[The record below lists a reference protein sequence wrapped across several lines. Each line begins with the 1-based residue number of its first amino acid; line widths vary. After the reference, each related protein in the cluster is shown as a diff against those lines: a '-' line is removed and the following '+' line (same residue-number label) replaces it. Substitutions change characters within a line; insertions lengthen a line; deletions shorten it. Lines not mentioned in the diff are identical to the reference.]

1 MDHKGWPWKKKSMEK
16 TVVES
21 NGETEKVV
29 ADKIELENCVK
40 SLNDKLTS
48 VEAESNKHETEAQEA
63 IVGWEKTKAEVTSL
77 KKKLD
82 EALNEKH
89 RSEEKSSHTDAGLKE
104 CVQQLRFVREEQE
117 RRMHDALTKASQE
130 YEQRLIVIKTELAGT
145 SKRLAEAE
153 GENAQLSKALLAK
166 NNTVEDLNR
175 ERDRIEVDF
184 NSLVSSLESK
194 EKENV
199 SLRYEVRVLEKEL
212 ELRNEEREFS
222 RRTAEAS
229 HKLHLENVKKVAKLE
244 SECQRLRVLVRKRLP
259 GPAALSKM
267 RNEVEMLG
275 RRRVNGS
282 PHSPMIDSEKINNLT
297 EQLCLLEEE
306 NKTLREALNKKVSE
320 LQFSRNMYSRT
331 ASRLLEFESHLD
343 ESSKGT
349 NIEPSRSSNV
359 SHEVSLAS
367 VSEFENDDKV
377 SCADSWASALLSEL
391 DNFKNK
397 KQMGS
402 SLVGTPKA
410 SEMKL
415 MDDFAEMEKLA
426 MVASTIDNRPG
437 SSPICSSDSIS
448 ATGPVENESN
458 ENTSEVTKTS
468 GTDYSL
474 NPDASPKDDIKSD
487 SLPQSLHIVLKAV
500 MEHKHITQRNTD
512 EVLEDIRKAL
522 SSVNHSSFSVIN
534 HQETKTITVED
545 RLVMECNISKS
556 IHRIIEI
563 IEGVSLKDER
573 HVSNGESERLSG
585 YTARVL
591 QWKTTELSSVLQR
604 FLQTCYD
611 LLDRKADMKKF
622 AQELS
627 SVLEW
632 MVNHCFS
639 LQDVSTMR
647 DEIKKQFEWDESR
660 SGSEVDI
667 GTFRQVSEAEK
678 LKTEDVSFLACKDQL
693 IDDKPGNQKLS
704 SKMVEEEA
712 KDKPASASENELK
725 LEEKQNMRTELEIA
739 AASEKL
745 AECQETILNLGKQLK
760 ALTNSKETAL
770 LSEKLMSDIT
780 DKSNNLA
787 GAQPSQETTKPEKR
801 LTSQRSSLL
810 DQMKAEDHNTGESK
824 DQKPQAAD
832 KNGKGGNSS
841 VYNETI
847 EALEQILL
855 SDKSKGSDSN
865 CFAIVPQKKSGGVKS
880 LWRKLLGRNKKGKS
894 KKVPNPFAT

>member
-1 MDHKGWPWKKKSMEK
+1 MRARREK
-16 TVVES
+16 QLLVNLLNLNLQTLFSSTFFLFTVSCSFLFHLHFVI
-21 NGETEKVV
+21 T
-29 ADKIELENCVK
+29 
-40 SLNDKLTS
+40 
-48 VEAESNKHETEAQEA
+48 
-63 IVGWEKTKAEVTSL
+63 GWEKTKTEVASL
-77 KKKLD
+77 KKKLE
-82 EALNEKH
+82 EALDEKH
-89 RSEEKSSHTDAGLKE
+89 RSEERSSHTDAGLKE
-104 CVQQLRFVREEQE
+104 CMQQLRFVREEQE

-130 YEQRLIVIKTELAGT
+130 YERRLIVIKTELAGT
-145 SKRLAEAE
+145 GKRLAEVE
-153 GENAQLSKALLAK
+153 GENNQLSKALLAK
-166 NNTVEDLNR
+166 NKTVEDLNK

-184 NSLVSSLESK
+184 NALVSSLESK

-282 PHSPMIDSEKINNLT
+282 ANCPMIDSERINNLT

-306 NKTLREALNKKVSE
+306 NKTLREALNKKVNE

-331 ASRLLEFESHLD
+331 ASRLLEFESHVE

-349 NIEPSRSSNV
+349 YIEPRRRSNV
-359 SHEVSLAS
+359 SCEVSIAS
-367 VSEFENDDKV
+367 LPEFDSDDKV
-377 SCADSWASALLSEL
+377 SCADSWASALHSEL

-397 KQMGS
+397 KQIGS

-437 SSPICSSDSIS
+437 SSHICSSDSVS

-458 ENTSEVTKTS
+458 EISSEITKNP

-474 NPDASPKDDIKSD
+474 NPIASPQDDSMTK
-487 SLPQSLHIVLKAV
+487 LPQSLHIVVKAI
-500 MEHKHITQRNTD
+500 MEHKRLAQRNTD
-512 EVLEDIRKAL
+512 EVLEDIKKAL
-522 SSVNHSSFSVIN
+522 SSVNHSSSSMIN
-534 HQETKTITVED
+534 HQETKNLTMED
-545 RLVMECNISKS
+545 RPDKECDISKS
-556 IHRIIEI
+556 IHSIIEI
-563 IEGVSLKDER
+563 IEGVNLKDES
-573 HVSNGESERLSG
+573 HVPNGETERLSG

-591 QWKTTELSSVLQR
+591 QWKTTELSSVLQL
-604 FLQTCYD
+604 FLHTCYD

-622 AQELS
+622 AEELS

-667 GTFRQVSEAEK
+667 GIFCQVSEADK
-678 LKTEDVSFLACKDQL
+678 LKTEDFSFLACKDQS
-693 IDDKPGNQKLS
+693 IEDKPGNQKLS

-712 KDKPASASENELK
+712 
-725 LEEKQNMRTELEIA
+725 
-739 AASEKL
+739 
-745 AECQETILNLGKQLK
+745 
-760 ALTNSKETAL
+760 
-770 LSEKLMSDIT
+770 T
-780 DKSNNLA
+780 DK
-787 GAQPSQETTKPEKR
+787 
-801 LTSQRSSLL
+801 
-810 DQMKAEDHNTGESK
+810 KA
-824 DQKPQAAD
+824 
-832 KNGKGGNSS
+832 
-841 VYNETI
+841 
-847 EALEQILL
+847 
-855 SDKSKGSDSN
+855 
-865 CFAIVPQKKSGGVKS
+865 
-880 LWRKLLGRNKKGKS
+880 R
-894 KKVPNPFAT
+894 

>member
-1 MDHKGWPWKKKSMEK
+1 MDHKAWPWKKKSMEK

-21 NGETEKVV
+21 NGEVV
-29 ADKIELENCVK
+29 ADKIELEHRVK
-40 SLNDKLTS
+40 SLNDKLNS

-63 IVGWEKTKAEVTSL
+63 IVGWEKTKAEVASL

-89 RSEEKSSHTDAGLKE
+89 RSEERSSHTDAGLKE

-130 YEQRLIVIKTELAGT
+130 YERRLIVIKTELAG
-145 SKRLAEAE
+145 SGKRLAEAE

-166 NNTVEDLNR
+166 NKTVEDLNR

-267 RNEVEMLG
+267 SNEVEMLG

-331 ASRLLEFESHLD
+331 ASRLLEFESHLE
-343 ESSKGT
+343 ESSRGT

-367 VSEFENDDKV
+367 VTEFDNDDKV

-397 KQMGS
+397 KEMGT

-410 SEMKL
+410 AEMKL

-458 ENTSEVTKTS
+458 ENSSEATKTS
-468 GTDYSL
+468 GTVYSL

-522 SSVNHSSFSVIN
+522 SSVNHSSFSTN
-534 HQETKTITVED
+534 HQETKTLTVED
-545 RLVMECNISKS
+545 RLDMECNISKS
-556 IHRIIEI
+556 IHRIIDV

-573 HVSNGESERLSG
+573 HVSNRESERLSG

-604 FLQTCYD
+604 FLQACYD

-667 GTFRQVSEAEK
+667 GIFRQVSEAEK
-678 LKTEDVSFLACKDQL
+678 LRTEDVSFLACKDQL
-693 IDDKPGNQKLS
+693 IEDKPGNQNLS
-704 SKMVEEEA
+704 RKTVEEEA
-712 KDKPASASENELK
+712 NDK
-725 LEEKQNMRTELEIA
+725 
-739 AASEKL
+739 
-745 AECQETILNLGKQLK
+745 
-760 ALTNSKETAL
+760 TA
-770 LSEKLMSDIT
+770 
-780 DKSNNLA
+780 
-787 GAQPSQETTKPEKR
+787 R
-801 LTSQRSSLL
+801 
-810 DQMKAEDHNTGESK
+810 
-824 DQKPQAAD
+824 
-832 KNGKGGNSS
+832 
-841 VYNETI
+841 
-847 EALEQILL
+847 
-855 SDKSKGSDSN
+855 
-865 CFAIVPQKKSGGVKS
+865 
-880 LWRKLLGRNKKGKS
+880 
-894 KKVPNPFAT
+894 

>member
-29 ADKIELENCVK
+29 DDKIELQNRLK

-63 IVGWEKTKAEVTSL
+63 IVGWEKTKAEVASL

-89 RSEEKSSHTDAGLKE
+89 MSEERSSHTDAGLKE

-145 SKRLAEAE
+145 GKRLAEAE
-153 GENAQLSKALLAK
+153 GENTQLSMALLAK
-166 NNTVEDLNR
+166 NKTVEDLNR

-282 PHSPMIDSEKINNLT
+282 PNSLMIDSEKINNLT
-297 EQLCLLEEE
+297 EQLCLMEEE

-331 ASRLLEFESHLD
+331 EQTL
-343 ESSKGT
+343 K
-349 NIEPSRSSNV
+349 PSRSSNV

-367 VSEFENDDKV
+367 VSEFDNDDKV
-377 SCADSWASALLSEL
+377 SCADSWACALLSEL

-437 SSPICSSDSIS
+437 SSPICPSDSIS

-458 ENTSEVTKTS
+458 ENSSEVTKTP

-474 NPDASPKDDIKSD
+474 NPAAAPQDIKSD
-487 SLPQSLHIVLKAV
+487 SLPRSLHIVLKAV
-500 MEHKHITQRNTD
+500 MEHKRITHRNTD

-522 SSVNHSSFSVIN
+522 SSVNHSSFSVKN
-534 HQETKTITVED
+534 HQEKKTITVED
-545 RLVMECNISKS
+545 RLDMECNISKS

-622 AQELS
+622 GQELS

-667 GTFRQVSEAEK
+667 GIFRQVSEAEK
-678 LKTEDVSFLACKDQL
+678 LNTEDVSFLACKDQL
-693 IDDKPGNQKLS
+693 IEDKPGNQKLLS
-704 SKMVEEEA
+704 NPVEEEA
-712 KDKPASASENELK
+712 NDKTLSASENELK

-760 ALTNSKETAL
+760 ALTNSKESTAL
-770 LSEKLMSDIT
+770 LSEKLMSDLA

-880 LWRKLLGRNKKGKS
+880 LWRKLLGRNKKSKGK
-894 KKVPNPFAT
+894 KIHNPFAN

>member
-1 MDHKGWPWKKKSMEK
+1 
-16 TVVES
+16 V
-21 NGETEKVV
+21 
-29 ADKIELENCVK
+29 
-40 SLNDKLTS
+40 LT
-48 VEAESNKHETEAQEA
+48 
-63 IVGWEKTKAEVTSL
+63 GWEKTKAEVASL

-89 RSEEKSSHTDAGLKE
+89 RSEERSSHTDAGLKE

-130 YEQRLIVIKTELAGT
+130 YERRLIVIKTELAG
-145 SKRLAEAE
+145 SGKRLAEAE

-166 NNTVEDLNR
+166 NKTVEDLNR

-267 RNEVEMLG
+267 SNEVEMLG

-331 ASRLLEFESHLD
+331 ASRLLEFESHLE
-343 ESSKGT
+343 ESSRGT

-367 VSEFENDDKV
+367 VTEFDNDDKV

-397 KQMGS
+397 KEMGT

-410 SEMKL
+410 AEMKL

-458 ENTSEVTKTS
+458 ENSSEATKTS
-468 GTDYSL
+468 GTVYSL

-522 SSVNHSSFSVIN
+522 SSVNHSSFSTN
-534 HQETKTITVED
+534 HQETKTLTVED
-545 RLVMECNISKS
+545 RLDMECNISKS
-556 IHRIIEI
+556 IHRIIDV

-573 HVSNGESERLSG
+573 HVSNRESERLSG

-604 FLQTCYD
+604 FLQACYD

-667 GTFRQVSEAEK
+667 GIFRQVSEAEK
-678 LKTEDVSFLACKDQL
+678 LRTEDVSFLACKDQL
-693 IDDKPGNQKLS
+693 IEDKPGNQNLS
-704 SKMVEEEA
+704 RKTVEEEA
-712 KDKPASASENELK
+712 NDK
-725 LEEKQNMRTELEIA
+725 
-739 AASEKL
+739 
-745 AECQETILNLGKQLK
+745 
-760 ALTNSKETAL
+760 TA
-770 LSEKLMSDIT
+770 
-780 DKSNNLA
+780 
-787 GAQPSQETTKPEKR
+787 R
-801 LTSQRSSLL
+801 
-810 DQMKAEDHNTGESK
+810 
-824 DQKPQAAD
+824 
-832 KNGKGGNSS
+832 
-841 VYNETI
+841 
-847 EALEQILL
+847 
-855 SDKSKGSDSN
+855 
-865 CFAIVPQKKSGGVKS
+865 
-880 LWRKLLGRNKKGKS
+880 
-894 KKVPNPFAT
+894 